1 MIRPLRQRH
10 RIVVLSLAV
19 ILPAAFAVGIAT
31 RKEVPA
37 SRAEHGFSV
46 QAPNQS
52 ELWARSD
59 LWHKKTIHT
68 RLLRVGPEGTQLAV
82 QLVSTERIVR
92 PDVQVYWVPGERDIQ
107 HSLPDNA
114 FLLGSFDHS
123 STVPLSMPEAAKEQ
137 TGALVLYS
145 LADQEIIATSK
156 PFSAQ

>member
-37 SRAEHGFSV
+37 SRPEHGLSE
-46 QAPNQS
+46 QAPHQT

-59 LWHKKTIHT
+59 LWQKTAIHT
-68 RLLRVGPEGTQLAV
+68 RLLRVGPERTLGV
-82 QLVSTERIVR
+82 ELVSTKRIVR
-92 PDVQVYWVPGERDIQ
+92 PDVQVYWVPGEGDIQ
-107 HSLPDNA
+107 HALPDDA
-114 FLLGSFDHS
+114 FLLGSFDQS